1 MDASV
6 SQPLTAAALLVHAIC
21 AQERFDEAEEYCR
34 IAREI
39 GADDDFATQV
49 LWRSAQAKVLAAR
62 GQHAEAADLAR
73 AAVEL
78 AESTDDTNM
87 CADSLVDLA
96 QVLAAVGC
104 VC

>member
-73 AAVEL
+73 WRRRDGSSPSPTAAP
-78 AESTDDTNM
+78 ACS
-87 CADSLVDLA
+87 C
-96 QVLAAVGC
+96 
-104 VC
+104 